1 MSSSKYKTLLTE
13 DAPIYLKTQ
22 REFWK
27 NATLETQGETV
38 TAINSS
44 IMGKKVHITPQSILA
59 VFELDDQQGKTYFP
73 KIEYQNDFLERG
85 YAEQMRRDTLQKEI
99 KDMLQQL
106 LKVQK
111 VPTAAPTP
119 TAAPSSAPSTDELW
133 SLFQPLLKHQREL
146 ADQQHEIQVQKIINL
161 MESSYIIQCLQHAKT
176 AWAPK
181 KHYTGQLIILALAL
195 VSDACNLKKRDR
207 KEGYPIEWVT
217 TETLDLFERAMAK
230 HLVGNEVKRNTFK
243 KGKGSKPQKTRKMQI
258 VVRDKDDGDDAE
270 NEDEDNVHKV
280 DEHDD
285 EFDDDDGFDHDDH
298 YNYELQNARPF
309 NDAEEASL
317 QRMVNEDIESR
328 ETMFEVSASGNHALI
343 REVTQYDNIFAEEE
357 EQNIE
362 PEEEMADKLD
372 GAYKE
377 LEDRYNKMSTLLKQ
391 SKTEYPNS
399 LLVHIK
405 YSQCMTLLEN
415 ISKFVDENA
424 KEMPAKTE
432 EDTQETEDENEMV
445 LGDENEQERENEKA
459 EKENAIKEQTVHENA
474 KEFENEEQGEEGCEN
489 EKEREKEIAGLE
501 NAIEEETV
509 DENAM
514 QDSTS
519 SDEDV
524 NEKDIER
531 WSCDFKTLEYHISR
545 YNGEKII
552 KRNIAEILELPGQDL
567 KQMIDIKE
575 GLNNSKMVDEA
586 IKAIKKHPQLAE
598 ETPKMPVFDKTPNIA
613 TTETKD
619 SQAFNTEKEKTEG
632 EMVNKS
638 VDQEEAVFDKTPY
651 EQPPTTSGKNLL

>member
-1 MSSSKYKTLLTE
+1 MGHAT
-13 DAPIYLKTQ
+13 D
-22 REFWK
+22 
-27 NATLETQGETV
+27 NAVVNKQFLH
-38 TAINSS
+38 ND
-44 IMGKKVHITPQSILA
+44 TPD
-59 VFELDDQQGKTYFP
+59 V
-73 KIEYQNDFLERG
+73 
-85 YAEQMRRDTLQKEI
+85 QMNQ
-99 KDMLQQL
+99 MN
-106 LKVQK
+106 
-111 VPTAAPTP
+111 
-119 TAAPSSAPSTDELW
+119 W
-133 SLFQPLLKHQREL
+133 C
-146 ADQQHEIQVQKIINL
+146 
-161 MESSYIIQCLQHAKT
+161 SYIIQCLQHAKT

-181 KHYTGQLIILALAL
+181 KHYTGPLIILA
-195 VSDACNLKKRDR
+195 
-207 KEGYPIEWVT
+207 
-217 TETLDLFERAMAK
+217 
-230 HLVGNEVKRNTFK
+230 
-243 KGKGSKPQKTRKMQI
+243 I
-258 VVRDKDDGDDAE
+258 VVREEDDGDDAE
-270 NEDEDNVHKV
+270 NEDEDNVHNV

-285 EFDDDDGFDHDDH
+285 EFDDDYGFYHDDH
-298 YNYELQNARPF
+298 YNYELQNAMPF
-309 NDAEEASL
+309 NDAKEASL
-317 QRMVNEDIESR
+317 QRMVNEDIESQ

-357 EQNIE
+357 KQNKE

-377 LEDRYNKMSTLLKQ
+377 LEDCYNKMSTLLKQ

-424 KEMPAKTE
+424 KEMPAETE
-432 EDTQETEDENEMV
+432 EDTQETDDENEVV
-445 LGDENEQERENEKA
+445 LGDENEQEGEKEKA

-489 EKEREKEIAGLE
+489 EKEREKEMAGLE
-501 NAIEEETV
+501 NAIEGETI

-514 QDSTS
+514 QEKKKRKGSGKRMVKGMEKRRKRRKRRRRRKVRKRRYKGWGNRENAEPSTATTMPIYDDEEDTTL

-531 WSCDFKTLEYHISR
+531 WGCDFKTLEYHISR
-545 YNGEKII
+545 YNGVKII
-552 KRNIAEILELPGQDL
+552 KRNIAKILELPGQDL

-575 GLNNSKMVDEA
+575 GLDNSKMVDEA
-586 IKAIKKHPQLAE
+586 IKAIKKHLQLAE

-638 VDQEEAVFDKTPY
+638 VDQEGAVFNKTPY
-651 EQPPTTSGKNLL
+651 EQPPTTSGKNLLKSFEEEETPNKPHDENAINTSPPKTPNMSDVQEKGDEDNTPDITKLMQENKILNPEELPGDEKADKDDEEDKNIKNKNVAEEEKRDKKN